1 MGKGKR
7 WVVVRPDGSEGCAI
21 LLARAA
27 TARFNALDLR
37 LDEVRTGLNGEIS
50 GTVEEINQLATQI
63 ARYNNQIAVAESTTG
78 PTRRCSTASPG

>member
-1 MGKGKR
+1 M
-7 WVVVRPDGSEGCAI
+7 
-21 LLARAA
+21 

-63 ARYNNQIAVAESTTG
+63 ASTKL
-78 PTRRCSTASPG
+78 